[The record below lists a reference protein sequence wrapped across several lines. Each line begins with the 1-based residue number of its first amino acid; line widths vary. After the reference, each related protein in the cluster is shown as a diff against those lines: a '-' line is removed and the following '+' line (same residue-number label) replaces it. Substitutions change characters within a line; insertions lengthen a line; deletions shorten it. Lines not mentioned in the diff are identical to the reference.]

1 MVKSAKLVLG
11 LLIGKVRLGLSDVEI
26 LEYFYENPY
35 FQYFCGY
42 DTFVSKITKVMD
54 PSLLTKRRNKLGA
67 EYFLKF
73 ESEILEVLKDK
84 RFVKGKE
91 LLLDGTVFESKI
103 EYPNDVKLL
112 NTVRSYAIKQI
123 DSCSSAS
130 FLQNLNILIS
140 FRKVCIIR
148 NCIAQ
153 TPSCTSKSHTSYC
166 LYRSV
171 CLFIIFWFRFFY
183 ATS

>member
-1 MVKSAKLVLG
+1 MRTLPLFVDMMPFGGKLDENNRWIKLSELVPWDNLIALHDKYFDPKRLGVVKSAKLVLG

-103 EYPNDVKLL
+103 EYSNDVKCL
-112 NTVRSYAIKQI
+112 
-123 DSCSSAS
+123 
-130 FLQNLNILIS
+130 IL
-140 FRKVCIIR
+140 
-148 NCIAQ
+148 
-153 TPSCTSKSHTSYC
+153 
-166 LYRSV
+166 
-171 CLFIIFWFRFFY
+171 
-183 ATS
+183 